1 MRIQFLRVL
10 GITAFLIVA
19 AGLLAPQDA
28 TNSAPTIRVNVSPEE
43 AYIFVDGYPIVH
55 RSNTLNILPGE
66 HTVGVYNYGYTPQV
80 KNVFIEKDSSQ
91 SLNARLKP
99 VDAMVKGPW
108 GRIQIE
114 GVNGDSL
121 VMLNGTSPEFFV
133 GHVDE
138 MNNDIWM
145 KQMLVAPVGKQQL
158 FIVNPKTN
166 KPIWSGPVEVK
177 ENRRVILYMK
187 HGQPKMVYKSWKDGA
202 KIAELKRFEAG
213 TATATIAVAP
223 VLAKFEADK
232 TNVNC
237 GDPVHLKWTSNDAVH
252 TKVVADD
259 QVLSEQLNGDL
270 AVQPTKTTT
279 YQFSSVG
286 PGGTVTG
293 KQVVNVNNEVKTS
306 LQPSANEI
314 RFVKVGDKITE
325 QETAKLNWT
334 AENAD
339 AVHLEPVGVVNGNS
353 GTETVTASTEQQT
366 DGPVNESRTFRLTA
380 TNPCGGSNTS
390 EATIHVVGSIEPE
403 QVAEALPPEL
413 PQTASPLPLLALT
426 GALLLGVGVALPWFG
441 KRLLN

>member
-1 MRIQFLRVL
+1 MRVQFRRFLSV
-10 GITAFLIVA
+10 TAFLII
-19 AGLLAPQDA
+19 AGGLITPQDIS
-28 TNSAPTIRVNVSPEE
+28 NAPMIRVNVSPEE

-66 HTVGVYNYGYTPQV
+66 HTIGVYNYGYTPQV
-80 KNVFIEKDSSQ
+80 RNVFIEKDSSQ
-91 SLNARLKP
+91 TLNARLKP
-99 VDAMVKGPW
+99 VAAMVKGPW

-114 GVNGDSL
+114 GVNGDDL

-145 KQMLVAPVGKQQL
+145 KQMLVVPVGTHQL
-158 FIVNPKTN
+158 FIINPKTN

-177 ENRRVILYMK
+177 ENKRVIVYTNRGA
-187 HGQPKMVYKSWKDGA
+187 HGQMVYKNWGDGA
-202 KIAELKRFEAG
+202 KVAQLKRFEAG

-223 VLAKFEADK
+223 VVAKFEADK
-232 TNVNC
+232 TTINC
-237 GDPVHLKWTSNDAVH
+237 GDPVHLKWGSNDAAH

-259 QVLSEQLNGDL
+259 QVLSEQVNGDL

-293 KQVVNVNNEVKTS
+293 KQTVTVNNEVKTS

-325 QETAKLNWT
+325 QESARLHWT

-366 DGPVNESRTFRLTA
+366 EGPVNESRTFRLTA

-390 EATIHVVGSIEPE
+390 EATIHVVGSVQPE
-403 QVAEALPPEL
+403 QVAKALPPEL
-413 PQTASPLPLLALT
+413 PQTASPLPVFALL
-426 GALLLGVGVALPWFG
+426 GALFLGVSVTLRWVVKLP
-441 KRLLN
+441 